1 MFNIDQFT
9 DLFSL
14 LRERFDEQ
22 MKELN
27 TLDSAIGDGDH
38 GFTMYR
44 TMVAAEISS
53 REEFSDLGSG
63 FDAVAE
69 AMAESIEVDVS
80 W

>member
-44 TMVAAEISS
+44 
-53 REEFSDLGSG
+53 RKRGSDDGS
-63 FDAVAE
+63 
-69 AMAESIEVDVS
+69 I
-80 W
+80 